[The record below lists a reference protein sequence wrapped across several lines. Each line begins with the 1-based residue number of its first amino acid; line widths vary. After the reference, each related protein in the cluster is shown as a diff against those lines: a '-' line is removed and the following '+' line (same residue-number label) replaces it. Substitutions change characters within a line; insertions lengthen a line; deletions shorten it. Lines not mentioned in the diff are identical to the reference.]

1 MIQIIAGTFGYY
13 NGRKVVP
20 ITNADGPIQLDEALE
35 KRLVDKKVAV
45 YVTEK
50 PAEPKKEA
58 EQPPEGSELP
68 AYDISMKLKELQ
80 EIAEAYGVDAS
91 GIRAKAEVIA
101 AIEAAQADDEDP
113 EEETDD
119 EDQEDPE
126 SVDGD
131 DELPP
136 ALGAADPV

>member
-1 MIQIIAGTFGYY
+1 MIQIIAAHRYY
-13 NGRKVVP
+13 NARKVGP

-91 GIRAKAEVIA
+91 GMRAKAEVIA

-119 EDQEDPE
+119 EDQEDPK